1 MAIPS
6 VGGGYQVGDGNLAEM
21 QLDTQ
26 IAPIALTTS
35 ATLTAAQLSV
45 GLLTANQGAGGA
57 PTYTLPTGTLM
68 DAYFTNCKT
77 DSSFVFSL
85 VNISTVAAEDAT
97 IAAGT
102 DFTVVGSMVVASN
115 NAATDKSAGRFLARR
130 TATATWVL
138 YRIC

>member
-21 QLDTQ
+21 QLETQ
-26 IAPIALTTS
+26 IAPTALTTS
-35 ATLTAAQLSV
+35 VTLTAAQLSV
-45 GLLTANQGAGGA
+45 GLLTSNQGAGGA

-68 DAYFTNCKT
+68 DATFTNCKV
-77 DSSFVFSL
+77 DSSFDFSL

-115 NAATDKSAGRFLARR
+115 AAATDKSAGRFRARR
-130 TATATWVL
+130 TATNTWVL